1 VSAIH
6 GYDYPEYIDLPGMET
21 FKEAYDDIMT
31 KVTLLARKVIQDD
44 KYVAQYV

>member
-1 VSAIH
+1 MTAIH

-21 FKEAYDDIMT
+21 FKKAYDEIMME
-31 KVTLLARKVIQDD
+31 VTLLSQKVVADD